1 LNRPQYDRRVK
12 VAEQLV
18 AAWYARGARPWEK
31 QQLTQWFRQATR
43 AAHVGDAAL
52 PPLPAVLSADEPTLP
67 EHRVE
72 DMQNPK
78 PSMNVEPSIPRLGRR
93 AVLAHDPPRP
103 PQVIGVEELVGSHG
117 VSEPRQRTIQESM
130 MLPDVVVGPLAP
142 AGRPSAPPR
151 PHGATRT
158 EESQGGANASTAT
171 MTTAPARINL
181 ELLAARIKGFN
192 LALQSVEDEL
202 ANSGDWTQDRLVSVM
217 NTLTELISHREIS
230 QLYVNLLTSEQRHTL
245 DEFDTTQRA
254 VSRFRQRLIEA
265 RQRVTSSQFH
275 GSEGARRQSLTSL
288 DAMTRTV
295 AQWTMNP

>member
-1 LNRPQYDRRVK
+1 
-12 VAEQLV
+12 
-18 AAWYARGARPWEK
+18 
-31 QQLTQWFRQATR
+31 
-43 AAHVGDAAL
+43 
-52 PPLPAVLSADEPTLP
+52 
-67 EHRVE
+67 
-72 DMQNPK
+72 
-78 PSMNVEPSIPRLGRR
+78 
-93 AVLAHDPPRP
+93 
-103 PQVIGVEELVGSHG
+103 
-117 VSEPRQRTIQESM
+117 
-130 MLPDVVVGPLAP
+130 
-142 AGRPSAPPR
+142 
-151 PHGATRT
+151 
-158 EESQGGANASTAT
+158 

-265 RQRVTSSQFH
+265 RQRVTSSQFR
-275 GSEGARRQSLTSL
+275 GSEDARRQALTSL
-288 DAMTRTV
+288 DAMTETV